1 MTQPLDYEPPSARV
15 GAWRRWFAMSA
26 SFVAFFTILSAWG
39 AATFGALLFP
49 LPLVLGA
56 LLVAQRRWGLIALCV
71 LLSPMTAGLMS
82 GTVGYCT
89 GTARIHGM
97 GLPGFGYFNLDPEL
111 RCERSTGGCVVTGG
125 EFLTQTP
132 NNFAIVTL
140 TRLFGPQPGT
150 YTGPYP
156 NETEANAALASAM
169 SVSLER
175 LVQGRVDVG
184 PSPVKL
190 DLGVGAELLR
200 RSPYACVGG
209 TLSADAPQW
218 LSEVGPPTATLY
230 QNQCL
235 ILRLPQMQGAIIA
248 LIDTK
253 TGRPFAYYLEGE
265 CHERFPPVRWRK

>member
-1 MTQPLDYEPPSARV
+1 
-15 GAWRRWFAMSA
+15 MSA
-26 SFVAFFTILSAWG
+26 PFITFFTILTGWG
-39 AATFGALLFP
+39 AATVGTPLFP
-49 LPLVLGA
+49 LPLVLGG

-71 LLSPMTAGLMS
+71 ALSPMTAGLVM

-89 GTARIHGM
+89 GTARVHGM

-111 RCERSTGGCVVTGG
+111 RCERSTGGCVVNGG

-156 NETEANAALASAM
+156 NETQAKAALLASAM
-169 SVSLER
+169 PVSLDG
-175 LVQGRVDVG
+175 LVQDRVDVG
-184 PSPVKL
+184 ASPVKL

-200 RSPYACVGG
+200 RGPYACIGG
-209 TLSADAPQW
+209 TLADDAPQW
-218 LSEVGPPTATLY
+218 LNEVGPPSAALY

-235 ILRLPQMQGAIIA
+235 ILRLPQMQGAMIA

-253 TGRPFAYYLEGE
+253 SGRPFAYYLEGE